1 MVIPFRGSGPPTS
14 ENAHL
19 DTGAEEALP
28 AHAGGASLFSGTA
41 LRRSRY
47 HSSMVLLLSFLVSL
61 LLPADSWA
69 QDTEGWNDPR
79 ALELV
84 ARARGVRQSAAV
96 DPDLRAYQ
104 AIATGHV
111 FFLVDRPS
119 SGERTLVKADQL
131 ALEIYWRGPRDTRQ
145 RIIGMR
151 DQKLL
156 PTNIRYHL
164 DHLTVVQDDFGDR
177 IRLGDGDEVA
187 AVVHPVAPGSE
198 EIYDFRL
205 ADSLTISF
213 TGSGGEV
220 RVYEIQVRPQ
230 DSEVPGFVGSVF
242 IDRATAAIVRMSFTF
257 TPASY
262 VGRELDYIRIS
273 LDNSLW
279 ESKWWLPYR
288 QELEIRREL
297 PRLDFL
303 VGSVIRGRFEIGD
316 YEFNP
321 DLADELFMGSRVTV
335 VSEARRESYPFTEPL
350 IPEADARELVPTPTL
365 EEIRA
370 QALSLMKGHYMSGL
384 SRLRLH
390 LRSASDVFRWNRA
403 EGATPAF
410 GFSFRPSNGLTLQ
423 AHTGWSF
430 GRGEPTVTL
439 TLIGGEVR
447 PTTGI
452 ALTWNELRDLGL
464 FPGTSGAL
472 NTLAGLARARDWTD
486 PWFSSGVEA
495 FRTFVPA
502 GAPTRV
508 ALRWERQKEGVITVD
523 PADASRFRP
532 VRPVDEGDLL
542 SAEAQTRVALPG
554 NVNLAVVG
562 RLGRFEPAGGG
573 EATRDAVLVGALAWE
588 RAAPGTNGRV
598 MARLDGGVAVGEVI
612 SQHFFLLGGAGTLLG
627 HPFRSQVGDSFWL
640 ARLEADRPLLPPWI
654 SLRAFAAAGAATLTE
669 DDDLIEFAW
678 GATRD
683 AGILTSAGLGIGLGW
698 DVVRLDLGRGLDGG
712 KWELVISVDRRF
724 RGWL

>member
-1 MVIPFRGSGPPTS
+1 MHT
-14 ENAHL
+14 
-19 DTGAEEALP
+19 
-28 AHAGGASLFSGTA
+28 GGAFLFSGTA

-47 HSSMVLLLSFLVSL
+47 HSSMVPPKHAKRRRSLSAARLSPAGCPLLLTFLASL
-61 LLPADSWA
+61 LLTADAWA
-69 QDTEGWNDPR
+69 QGTEGWNDPR

-84 ARARGVRQSAAV
+84 AHARAVRQSAAV
-96 DPDLRAYQ
+96 DPDLRAYR

-151 DQKLL
+151 DQKVL

-187 AVVHPVAPGSE
+187 AVVHPIAPGSE

-213 TGSGGEV
+213 AGSGGEV
-220 RVYEIQVRPQ
+220 RVYEIQVRPR
-230 DSEVPGFVGSVF
+230 DGETAGFVGSVF
-242 IDRATAAIVRMSFTF
+242 VDRAAAAIVRMTFTF

-279 ESKWWLPYR
+279 DSKWWLPYR

-297 PRLDFL
+297 PLLDFL

-321 DLADELFMGSRVTV
+321 DLADELFMGTRVTV

-350 IPEADARELVPTPTL
+350 IPKADAPELAPTPTL
-365 EEIRA
+365 EEINA

-410 GFSFRPSNGLTLQ
+410 GFSFRPRNALTLQ
-423 AHTGWSF
+423 AVGGWSF
-430 GRGEPTVTL
+430 GRVKPTL
-439 TLIGGEVR
+439 MLALIGGEVR

-452 ALTWNELRDLGL
+452 AVTWNKLRDLGL

-472 NTLAGLARARDWTD
+472 NTLAGLTRARDWTD

-495 FRTFVPA
+495 FRTFVRA

-508 ALRWERQKEGVITVD
+508 ALRWERQKEGVLTVNLTD
-523 PADASRFRP
+523 TDRFRP
-532 VRPVDEGDLL
+532 VRPVDEGDLM
-542 SAEAQTRVALPG
+542 SAEAQTELGLPG
-554 NVNLAVVG
+554 NMNLAITG

-588 RAAPGTNGRV
+588 RAAPGTNGSV
-598 MARLDGGVAVGEVI
+598 MARLDGGAAVGDVI
-612 SQHFFLLGGAGTLLG
+612 QQHFFLLGGAGTLIG
-627 HPFRSQVGDSFWL
+627 HPFRHQVGDRFWL

-654 SLRAFAAAGAATLTE
+654 SLRAFAAAGATTLTE
-669 DDDLIEFAW
+669 DDHPIEPAW
-678 GATRD
+678 GATGD
-683 AGILTSAGLGIGLGW
+683 AGIRTSAGLGVGLWW
-698 DVVRLDLGRGLDGG
+698 DVARLDLGRGLDGG
-712 KWELVISVDRRF
+712 KWELVVSVDRRF

>member
-1 MVIPFRGSGPPTS
+1 M
-14 ENAHL
+14 
-19 DTGAEEALP
+19 
-28 AHAGGASLFSGTA
+28 HAGGASLFSGTA

-84 ARARGVRQSAAV
+84 ARARGVRQRAAV

-119 SGERTLVKADQL
+119 TGERTLVKADQI

-151 DQKLL
+151 DQKVL

-177 IRLGDGDEVA
+177 ISLGDGDEVA

-198 EIYDFRL
+198 EVYDFRV

-220 RVYEIQVRPQ
+220 RVYEVQVRPQ

-242 IDRATAAIVRMSFTF
+242 IDRTTAAIVRMNFTF

-262 VGRELDYIRIS
+262 VGHELDYISIS

-297 PRLDFL
+297 PRLNFL
-303 VGSVIRGRFEIGD
+303 AGSVIRGRFEIGD

-321 DLADELFMGSRVTV
+321 DLSDELFMGSRVTV
-335 VSEARRESYPFTEPL
+335 VSEAQRERYPFTEPL
-350 IPEADARELVPTPTL
+350 IPEADARELVPSPTL

-370 QALSLMKGHYMSGL
+370 QARSLLTGRYISGL

-403 EGATPAF
+403 EGATPAL
-410 GFSFRPSNGLTLQ
+410 GLSFRPSSRLTLQ
-423 AHTGWSF
+423 VHTGWSF
-430 GRGEPTVTL
+430 GRGKPTVTL
-439 TLIGGEVR
+439 AMIGGELR
-447 PTTGI
+447 STTGV

-472 NTLAGLARARDWTD
+472 NTMAGLTRARDWTD
-486 PWFSSGVEA
+486 PWFSSGMEV
-495 FRTFVPA
+495 FRTLVPA

-508 ALRWERQKEGVITVD
+508 AFRWERQKEGVITVD

-562 RLGRFEPAGGG
+562 RLGRFKHAVGGK
-573 EATRDAVLVGALAWE
+573 ATRDAVLVGALAWE

-598 MARLDGGVAVGEVI
+598 MARLDGGVAVGKVI
-612 SQHFFLLGGAGTLLG
+612 SQHFFLLGGAGTILG
-627 HPFRSQVGDSFWL
+627 HPFRSQVGDRFWL
-640 ARLEADRPLLPPWI
+640 ARLEAGRTLLPPWI

-669 DDDLIEFAW
+669 DDDLIEFAY
-678 GATRD
+678 GATGD
-683 AGILTSAGLGIGLGW
+683 AGILTAAGLGVGLGW

-724 RGWL
+724 WGWL

>member
-14 ENAHL
+14 ESAHL
-19 DTGAEEALP
+19 DTRAEEALP
-28 AHAGGASLFSGTA
+28 VHAGGASLLSGTA

-47 HSSMVLLLSFLVSL
+47 HSSMVPPKRFTRHRSLSAARLSPAGRPLLLSFLVSL

-69 QDTEGWNDPR
+69 QGTEGWNDPR

-96 DPDLRAYQ
+96 DPDLRSYQ

-151 DQKLL
+151 DQKVL

-187 AVVHPVAPGSE
+187 AVVHPVAPGSQDT
-198 EIYDFRL
+198 YDFRL

-213 TGSGGEV
+213 AGSGGEV
-220 RVYEIQVRPQ
+220 RVYEIQVRPR
-230 DSEVPGFVGSVF
+230 DSEMPGFVGSVF
-242 IDRATAAIVRMSFTF
+242 IDRTTAAIVRMTFTF

-321 DLADELFMGSRVTV
+321 DLADELFMGTRVTV
-335 VSEARRESYPFTEPL
+335 VSEAQRESYPFTEPL
-350 IPEADARELVPTPTL
+350 IPEADARELAPTPTL

-403 EGATPAF
+403 EGATPAS

-423 AHTGWSF
+423 APHRLVFRSRRTDRHAHPDR
-430 GRGEPTVTL
+430 GRGAAYHRHRTDLERAPRPGSVPRHL
-439 TLIGGEVR
+439 GGAQHPGRTHQR
-447 PTTGI
+447 PRLDRSLVQLWRGSVP
-452 ALTWNELRDLGL
+452 N
-464 FPGTSGAL
+464 
-472 NTLAGLARARDWTD
+472 
-486 PWFSSGVEA
+486 
-495 FRTFVPA
+495 FRTRRRSNA
-502 GAPTRV
+502 GGAP
-508 ALRWERQKEGVITVD
+508 LGRQKEGVITSTQQTREGFD
-523 PADASRFRP
+523 QCAR
-532 VRPVDEGDLL
+532 VDEGDLM
-542 SAEAQTRVALPG
+542 SVEAQTKVALPG
-554 NVNLAVVG
+554 NVNLAVAG
-562 RLGRFEPAGGG
+562 RLGRFGPAGGG

-588 RAAPGTNGRV
+588 RAAPGTDGRV
-598 MARLDGGVAVGEVI
+598 MARLDGGVAVE
-612 SQHFFLLGGAGTLLG
+612 
-627 HPFRSQVGDSFWL
+627 R
-640 ARLEADRPLLPPWI
+640 
-654 SLRAFAAAGAATLTE
+654 
-669 DDDLIEFAW
+669 
-678 GATRD
+678 
-683 AGILTSAGLGIGLGW
+683 
-698 DVVRLDLGRGLDGG
+698 
-712 KWELVISVDRRF
+712 
-724 RGWL
+724 